1 MTKIK
6 AKIVVEMANGPV
18 TEEAHD
24 YLVEKGVYIIPDVFA
39 NSGGVTVSYLEW
51 KQNMENEK
59 WAEEKVN
66 TRLLELMTQAF
77 ESIWFKFEKNK
88 GC

>member
-24 YLVEKGVYIIPDVFA
+24 YLVEKGVYIIPDV
-39 NSGGVTVSYLEW
+39 LPI
-51 KQNMENEK
+51 
-59 WAEEKVN
+59 AEAYSF
-66 TRLLELMTQAF
+66 L
-77 ESIWFKFEKNK
+77 S
-88 GC
+88 